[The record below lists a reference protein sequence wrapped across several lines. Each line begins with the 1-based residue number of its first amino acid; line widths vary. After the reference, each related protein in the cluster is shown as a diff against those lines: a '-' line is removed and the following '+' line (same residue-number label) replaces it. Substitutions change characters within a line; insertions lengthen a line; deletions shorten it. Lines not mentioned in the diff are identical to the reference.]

1 MMYGRGGKF
10 LQEDVV
16 GKAYDSRI
24 VKRLLDYLRPY
35 RLQVIAAVMV
45 LVLLSLARLA
55 GPLLTK
61 IAIDRFIVPKNI
73 TGLFR
78 ISMVFLSILGLEFVL
93 QFIQINLMEWI
104 GQNVMFD
111 IRMATFSHLQK
122 MDIQFFDRNP
132 VGRLVT
138 RVTSDVAALQDV
150 FTSGVVAIFGDLFM
164 LSGIVIVMLA
174 MNWKLA
180 LVTFSVLP
188 ILIYAT
194 YLFRKRVRKNYRRV
208 RFLIAKLNA
217 FLQENISGMAIVQL
231 FNREKRTF
239 QQFKDLN
246 WETLQTQLKT
256 ILYFSMFGPS
266 VDAISYFAIALIIW
280 FGGFEYNAGG
290 LTLGILVAFIQYAQ
304 RFFRP
309 ISDLAEKYNIL
320 QSAMASSERIF
331 KILDEKPQIISPA
344 KRIPFRH
351 FEDKIRFDHVWFA
364 YKGEDWVL
372 RDVSLE
378 VKKGQQVALVGATGA
393 GKTSIIS
400 LLARFYDVQ
409 RGHILIDGTDIR
421 EFAIPDLRRKIAIV
435 LQDVF
440 LFSGSVSDNIRL
452 GENLP
457 EEVVREAAKIANAHE
472 FVQSLPDGYLTDVK
486 ERGGSLSLGQRQLL
500 SFARALAFDPEIL
513 VLDEATSSVDTQT
526 EMLIQSALERLLKNR
541 TAIIIAHRLSTIQH
555 ADKILVMHKG
565 EIRES
570 GTHQELLA
578 KHGIYYRL
586 YKLQFEEQQIM
597 VDRILST
604 SHK

>member
-1 MMYGRGGKF
+1 MRHGVGKSF
-10 LQEDVV
+10 LEEDVV

-24 VKRLLDYLRPY
+24 VKRLFAYLHPY
-35 RLQVIAAVMV
+35 RLQVVAAVVV
-45 LVLLSLARLA
+45 LVLLSLAQLA

-73 TGLFR
+73 PGLFQ
-78 ISMVFLSILGLEFVL
+78 ISLVFFSILLLELIL
-93 QFIQINLMEWI
+93 QLIQINLMEWI

-138 RVTSDVAALQDV
+138 RVTTDVAALQDV

-164 LSGIVIVMLA
+164 LSGIIIVMLVL
-174 MNWKLA
+174 NWKLA

-188 ILIYAT
+188 LLIYAT
-194 YLFRKRVRKNYRRV
+194 FLFRRKVRDNYRRV

-217 FLQENISGMAIVQL
+217 FLQENISGMVIVQL
-231 FNREKRTF
+231 FNREKRNF
-239 QQFKDLN
+239 QQFKELN
-246 WETLQTQLKT
+246 QETLQTQLKT

-280 FGGFEYNAGG
+280 FGGIQYNAGG

-344 KRIPFRH
+344 KPVPFRH
-351 FEDKIRFDHVWFA
+351 FENRIQFDHVWFA
-364 YKGEDWVL
+364 YKDEDWVL
-372 RDVSLE
+372 RDVSFE
-378 VKKGQQVALVGATGA
+378 VKKGQRVALVGATGA

-409 RGHILIDGTDIR
+409 QGRILIDGTDIR
-421 EFAIPDLRRKIAIV
+421 RFAIPDLRRKIAIV

-440 LFSGSVSDNIRL
+440 LFSGSVADNIRL

-457 EEVVREAAKIANAHE
+457 EETVHEAAKIANAHE
-472 FVQSLPDGYLTDVK
+472 FVQSLPAGYLTDVK
-486 ERGGSLSLGQRQLL
+486 ERGTSLSLGQRQLL
-500 SFARALAFDPEIL
+500 SFARALAFNPEIL

-526 EMLIQSALERLLKNR
+526 EMMIQDALERLLENR

-555 ADKILVMHKG
+555 SDKILVIHKG

-578 KHGIYYRL
+578 QHGIYYRL
-586 YKLQFEEQQIM
+586 YKLQFEEQQMGEI
-597 VDRILST
+597 RIEDSQA
-604 SHK
+604 